1 MRTFSRLTA
10 VAALTGAALLIT
22 GCTAT
27 ADATTNAGDSS
38 AALESTIPELADD
51 QKVEIVFESY
61 NLAQAGVWS
70 ETINT
75 LIGEFE
81 DENPNITVT
90 AQPTQGGTAA
100 LNTVGSVQ
108 TQMLAGSAP
117 DVAQITFD
125 SVDFAVNELGAQPV
139 EKLVGTA
146 AVEEAFGG
154 EHPFHPRAAVL
165 GDWDGVTYAM
175 PYVFSTPVLWYNAT
189 ALEAAGLPADV
200 DLSTW
205 DAVKAASETVTK
217 ATGKPSLTITCAVK
231 GGSWCMQGLFK
242 SNGGAVLSD
251 DRSTIEFGSPESIGA
266 VEELRELYDD
276 GVLANLDSAAQYEA
290 FSRGDSVIQLQTS
303 VMQSTYMA
311 AAEAGGWELKNT
323 VMPAFGDKEVVPT
336 NSGSALFMFSQDP
349 AKQRAAWEF
358 MKFMTSDRAYEVIS
372 TGIGYLPLRPSLTEG
387 DGALAEWTA
396 GNPLVA
402 PNLAQL
408 DNLSPWV
415 SYPGN
420 SYVQVDDILATA
432 IEDAVFYGKD
442 PEATMTDAAERAQ
455 SLIEK

>member
-1 MRTFSRLTA
+1 MRSSKRFPAL
-10 VAALTGAALLIT
+10 AALAAGAILMT
-22 GCTAT
+22 GCAT
-27 ADATTNAGDSS
+27 SADAENDSALAG
-38 AALESTIPELADD
+38 TIPELSAD
-51 QKVEIVFESY
+51 QEVEIVFESY
-61 NLAQAGVWS
+61 NLAQAGIWS
-70 ETINT
+70 ETINQ

-81 DENPNITVT
+81 AEHPNITVK
-90 AQPTQGGTAA
+90 AQPTQGGTAS

-108 TQMLAGSAP
+108 TQMLAGNAP

-125 SVDFAVNELGAQPV
+125 SLDFAVNELGAQPI
-139 EKLVGTA
+139 EELVGT
-146 AVEEAFGG
+146 EELEATLGG
-154 EHPFHPRAAVL
+154 EHPMHPKAAVL
-165 GDWDGVTYAM
+165 GDWDGVTYGI

-205 DAVKAASETVTK
+205 DAVKAAAQQVTE
-217 ATGKPSLTITCAVK
+217 ATGKPALTITCAVK
-231 GGSWCMQGLFK
+231 GGNWCMQGIFK

-251 DRSTIEFGSPESIGA
+251 DRKTIEFGSDESIGA
-266 VEELRELYDD
+266 VEMLRDLYDD

-290 FSRGDSVIQLQTS
+290 FARGDSVIQLQTS

-323 VMPAFGDKEVVPT
+323 VMPSFGDKEVVPT

-349 AKQRAAWEF
+349 AKQRAAFEF
-358 MKFMTSDRAYEVIS
+358 MSFMTSDRAYEVIS
-372 TGIGYLPLRPSLTEG
+372 TGIGYLPLRTGLTEG
-387 DGALAEWTA
+387 DGALADWAA

-420 SYVQVDDILATA
+420 SYVQVDDVLATA

-442 PEATMTDAAERAQ
+442 PAETMTDAAERAQ
-455 SLIEK
+455 ALIEE

>member
-1 MRTFSRLTA
+1 MRSSKRFPAL
-10 VAALTGAALLIT
+10 AALAAGAILMT
-22 GCTAT
+22 GCAT
-27 ADATTNAGDSS
+27 AAGTEDTS
-38 AALESTIPELADD
+38 ALAGTIPELSADQD
-51 QKVEIVFESY
+51 VEIVFESY
-61 NLAQAGVWS
+61 NLAQAGIWS
-70 ETINT
+70 ETINQ

-81 DENPNITVT
+81 AEHPNITVK
-90 AQPTQGGTAA
+90 AQPTQGGTAS

-108 TQMLAGSAP
+108 TQMLAGNAP
-117 DVAQITFD
+117 DIAQITFD
-125 SVDFAVNELGAQPV
+125 SLDFAVNELGAQPI
-139 EKLVGTA
+139 EELVGTEELEA
-146 AVEEAFGG
+146 ALGG
-154 EHPFHPRAAVL
+154 EHPMHPKAAVL
-165 GDWDGVTYAM
+165 GDWDGVTYGM

-205 DAVKAASETVTK
+205 DAVKAAAEQVTE
-217 ATGKPSLTITCAVK
+217 ATGKPALTITCAVK
-231 GGSWCMQGLFK
+231 GGSWCMQGIFK

-251 DRSTIEFGSPESIGA
+251 DRETIEFGSDESIEA
-266 VEELRELYDD
+266 VEMLRGLYED

-290 FSRGDSVIQLQTS
+290 FARGDSVIQLQTS

-323 VMPAFGDKEVVPT
+323 VMPGFEDKEVVPT

-349 AKQRAAWEF
+349 AKQRAAFEF
-358 MKFMTSDRAYEVIS
+358 MSFMTSDRAYEVIS
-372 TGIGYLPLRPSLTEG
+372 TGIGYLPLRTGLTEG

-408 DNLSPWV
+408 DDLSPWV
-415 SYPGN
+415 SYPGD
-420 SYVQVDDILATA
+420 SYVQVDDVLATA

-442 PEATMTDAAERAQ
+442 PAKTMTEAAERAQ
-455 SLIEK
+455 ALIEE

>member
-1 MRTFSRLTA
+1 MRTTTRL
-10 VAALTGAALLIT
+10 AALAALAGAAVVLS

-27 ADATTNAGDSS
+27 AGASTAGGS
-38 AALESTIPELADD
+38 AATLEGTIPELAAD

-70 ETINT
+70 ETINQ

-81 DENPNITVT
+81 EQNPNITVT

-108 TQMLAGSAP
+108 TQMLAGSPP

-125 SVDFAVNELGAQPV
+125 SLDFTVNQLGAQPV
-139 EKLVGTA
+139 EQLVGTE

-154 EHPFHPRAAVL
+154 DHPMHPKAAVL
-165 GDWDGVTYAM
+165 GDWDGVTYGM

-205 DAVKAASETVTK
+205 DAVKAAAEKVTA
-217 ATGKPSLTITCAVK
+217 ATGKPALTVTCAVK
-231 GGSWCMQGLFK
+231 GGSWCMQGIFA
-242 SNGGAVLSD
+242 SNGGGVLSD
-251 DRSTIEFGSPESIGA
+251 DRSTIEFGTPESVGA
-266 VEELRELYDD
+266 VEMLRELYDD

-290 FSRGDSVIQLQTS
+290 FARGDSVIQLQTS

-323 VMPAFGDKEVVPT
+323 VMPAFDGQPAVPT
-336 NSGSALFMFSQDP
+336 NSGSALFMFSQEP

-372 TGIGYLPLRPSLTEG
+372 TGIGYLPLRTGLTEG

-408 DNLSPWV
+408 DDLSPWV

-420 SYVQVDDILATA
+420 SYVQVDDMLATA
-432 IEDAVFYGKD
+432 IEDSVFYGKD
-442 PEATMTDAAERAQ
+442 PQATMTEAAGRAQ
-455 SLIEK
+455 TLIGE